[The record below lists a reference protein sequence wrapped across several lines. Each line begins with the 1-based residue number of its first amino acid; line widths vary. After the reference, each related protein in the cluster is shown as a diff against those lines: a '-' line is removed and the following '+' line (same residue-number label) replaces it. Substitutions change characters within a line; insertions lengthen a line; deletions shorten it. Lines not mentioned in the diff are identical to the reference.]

1 MLLRLLLATFPFL
14 LLPPSDDEIESLNS
28 IHAVLD
34 SSASSAK
41 MKTNKKCVI
50 GKKLG
55 KVKAM
60 LFDSL
65 FAIAR
70 ALNWLY
76 SKLSVEVAN
85 LERDRGIN
93 AKRSRFLSLL
103 FFTFCPDPQ
112 CQSRHKLHIFPD
124 WALSGPA
131 FPQIFQIP
139 A

>member
-103 FFTFCPDPQ
+103 FFYVL
-112 CQSRHKLHIFPD
+112 SRSSMSK
-124 WALSGPA
+124 ST
-131 FPQIFQIP
+131 
-139 A
+139 